1 MRTPLPTTIIHPP
14 SFGGF
19 LVAPNAHVIVGQADK
34 DYAGQ
39 IYAKR
44 ITLHQDTR
52 FQWVEPGSTTSNQG
66 AIYARS
72 NN

>member
-1 MRTPLPTTIIHPP
+1 MFKKGSLHNNIQDIFLNT

-19 LVAPNAHVIVGQADK
+19 IVAPNAHVIVGQAEK

-44 ITLHQDTR
+44 ITLHQIGGAPR
-52 FQWVEPGSTTSNQG
+52 NTTKTLL
-66 AIYARS
+66 I
-72 NN
+72 